1 MAEPPDKR
9 SPKGGAKPGTG
20 GKPTAKSGGKPA
32 AKPGAKPAAK
42 SGGKPAAKTGD
53 DPAAS
58 KRGGVGG
65 IRRFLLS
72 GSGWP
77 YLLVPFIPLAI
88 ALELAHA
95 DAVLIFAAAAAGVI
109 PTAALMGRA
118 TEELAHRAGPG
129 IGGFLNVT
137 FGNAPELII
146 AFFALNEGLQEVVK
160 ASLIG
165 SILGN
170 ILLVMGLAML
180 VGGLKR
186 ERQTFN
192 ATAASV
198 QSSMLL
204 LAAVALVMPTIFQLV
219 DGGGLPGIGEERV
232 NFGSD
237 LESMSL
243 IVSLILLASYAGGLL
258 FSLRSH
264 RALFNPTSEAEEH
277 MDEPWSVKKSA
288 LTLAGAGVAVG
299 VMSEI
304 LVGSISEAS
313 STIGL
318 SEFFVGLIVVAIV
331 GNAAEHW
338 VAIYFAARDKMD
350 LAVNIAIG
358 SSAQIALFAAP
369 LLVLISFFVG
379 PNPMA
384 LVFNGFELGAVF
396 LAILIANHVTH
407 DGESTWYEGV
417 QLLAVYAVLGVV
429 FFYA

>member
-1 MAEPPDKR
+1 V
-9 SPKGGAKPGTG
+9 
-20 GKPTAKSGGKPA
+20 TAL
-32 AKPGAKPAAK
+32 
-42 SGGKPAAKTGD
+42 
-53 DPAAS
+53 
-58 KRGGVGG
+58 
-65 IRRFLLS
+65 RRFLLS

-77 YLLVPFIPLAI
+77 YLLVPFIPLAV
-88 ALELAHA
+88 ALELGHA
-95 DAVLIFAAAAAGVI
+95 DAAIIFGAAAAGVV

-118 TEELAHRAGPG
+118 TEELAHRSGPG

-146 AFFALNEGLQEVVK
+146 AFFALREGLQEVVK
-160 ASLIG
+160 ASIVG

-170 ILLVMGLAML
+170 ILLVMGAAML
-180 VGGLKR
+180 AGGLKR
-186 ERQTFN
+186 DRQTFN

-219 DGGGLPGIGEERV
+219 AGGGLPVVGEERV

-237 LESMSL
+237 LEEMSA
-243 IVSLILLASYAGGLL
+243 IVACILLASYAAGLF

-264 RALFNPTSEAEEH
+264 RSLFNPHTEEEEH
-277 MDEPWSVKKSA
+277 AGEPWTVRRA
-288 LTLAGAGVAVG
+288 VLTLAVAGLAVG
-299 VMSEI
+299 LMSEI
-304 LVGSISEAS
+304 LVGSIAEAS
-313 STIGL
+313 HTIGL

-338 VAIYFAARDKMD
+338 VAIYFATRNKMD
-350 LAVNIAIG
+350 LAVNISIG

-369 LLVLISFFVG
+369 VLVLLSFFVG

-384 LVFNGFELGAVF
+384 LVFNGFELGALM
-396 LAILIANHVTH
+396 LAILIAIHVTH

-417 QLLAVYAVLGVV
+417 QLLSVYAVLGVV